1 MVTARP
7 LGLNA
12 PSCCCPL
19 SCVAPTVL
27 WLRAGALA
35 SGASPWLFPHLPD
48 FFQGKHFFLY
58 GEFPGDERRK
68 LSRYVTAFNGSV
80 SGFGGGA
87 WQAAGRKAGWGEG
100 GPGRGAPCR
109 RAQALQSSASAAA
122 RPPLGVLSKVRLPAT
137 P

>member
-80 SGFGGGA
+80 SGFGGGE
-87 WQAAGRKAGWGEG
+87 GRGRLRGGRRGGGRGDREGAHPAG
-100 GPGRGAPCR
+100 GPRPCSPVPAPLRGLP
-109 RAQALQSSASAAA
+109 SASS
-122 RPPLGVLSKVRLPAT
+122 LK
-137 P
+137 